1 MKTKSAVQLL
11 ILAGFLFFIAACK
24 DDQTNVEKYYEG
36 NWAIT
41 STDEELDTTVTF
53 FIDSEGQFEYSVI
66 YGGGEVFIVGEVNDE
81 GQFTSDLNVNEN
93 TIGSV
98 NGVLEQKGTGYGK
111 YTIVASQ
118 FDWTA
123 KKK

>member
-1 MKTKSAVQLL
+1 MKTKSAIQLL
-11 ILAGFLFFIAACK
+11 VLAGMIFFISACK

-41 STDEELDTTVTF
+41 STDEEVDTTVTF
-53 FIDSEGQFEYSVI
+53 FIDSEGQFEYSVM
-66 YGGGEVFIVGEVNDE
+66 YGGGQAFIVGEVNE
-81 GQFTSDLNVNEN
+81 KGEFTSDFNVNSY

-98 NGVLEQKGTGYGK
+98 NGILEQEGTGYGK